1 MFIFSSHWNL
11 KEKETK
17 NKGRK
22 AINPSSTLAF
32 HKKPKS
38 NQPSSTRFFH
48 SDQIIHHL
56 YLQPPPTFPTFAH
69 LFTSTVTTI
78 IILTNPHWQPHN
90 NQVASIFFPLQS
102 WEPQHQFQE
111 RTTVVEPLRLRV
123 FYTIVVLFS
132 SSFSSVSPIKVTTL
146 IIDDHFNALQ
156 AFLNNA
162 ASNPTTLISLQN

>member
-1 MFIFSSHWNL
+1 MSHLITNHELVVWRETIYEKSLIFFTQQIRYPNINHRYVTRSQTISMLL
-11 KEKETK
+11 K
-17 NKGRK
+17 
-22 AINPSSTLAF
+22 
-32 HKKPKS
+32 
-38 NQPSSTRFFH
+38 
-48 SDQIIHHL
+48 
-56 YLQPPPTFPTFAH
+56 
-69 LFTSTVTTI
+69 
-78 IILTNPHWQPHN
+78 HWQPHN

-146 IIDDHFNALQ
+146 IIDDHYNALQ

-162 ASNPTTLISLQN
+162 ASNPTTLISPQN

>member
-90 NQVASIFFPLQS
+90 NQVASIFFSSPVMRTTTSVSGKNNSSRTTSTKSFLYNSSPLQQLLLIRLTYKS
-102 WEPQHQFQE
+102 DNPYHRW
-111 RTTVVEPLRLRV
+111 PL
-123 FYTIVVLFS
+123 
-132 SSFSSVSPIKVTTL
+132 
-146 IIDDHFNALQ
+146 
-156 AFLNNA
+156 
-162 ASNPTTLISLQN
+162 